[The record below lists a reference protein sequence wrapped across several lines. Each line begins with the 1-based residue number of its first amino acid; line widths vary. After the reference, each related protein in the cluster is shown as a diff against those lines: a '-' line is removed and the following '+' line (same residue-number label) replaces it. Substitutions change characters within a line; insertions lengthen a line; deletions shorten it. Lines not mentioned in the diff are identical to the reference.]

1 MSIGIMLFETAG
13 SRLKGDP
20 GYPGTFDFPVEYGV
34 VKGSYRDLID
44 GSEAAKQ
51 RLIETA
57 RELERRG
64 VAAIA
69 GDCGLMALYQREL
82 AAAVNIP
89 VLSSSLV
96 LIPFIRAVISENRAI
111 GILTGHSELLGRHH
125 LTGAG
130 AGGTKNLRIQ
140 GMQDEPHFHKVVIR
154 GEGEAQ
160 YNLMKQDV
168 FSGVRKLMQGQGLA
182 VDGLADN
189 AKSDEAPANCSVTE
203 LGAVLLECSNLA
215 VFGAEVAAEFGV
227 PVFDIN
233 TGIRLLQGA
242 WGETG
247 SSHSD

>member
-34 VKGSYRDLID
+34 VTGSYRDLIE
-44 GSEAAKQ
+44 GSETAKE
-51 RLIETA
+51 RLIRTA
-57 RELERRG
+57 RELESRG
-64 VAAIA
+64 VTAIA

-82 AAAVNIP
+82 AAAVRIP

-96 LIPFIRAVISENRAI
+96 LIPLIRAVIARERAI

-125 LTGAG
+125 LKGAG
-130 AGGTKNLRIQ
+130 AGENENLRIQ
-140 GMQDEPHFHKVVIR
+140 GMQDEPHFQKVVIR

-168 FSGVRKLMQGQGLA
+168 FNGVRKLMRGN
-182 VDGLADN
+182 D
-189 AKSDEAPANCSVTE
+189 

-215 VFGAEVAAEFGV
+215 VFGAEVAEEFRV

-233 TGIRLLQGA
+233 SGIRLLQASQG
-242 WGETG
+242 GIRNR
-247 SSHSD
+247 HSN

>member
-82 AAAVNIP
+82 AAAVNLP

-130 AGGTKNLRIQ
+130 AAGETKNLRIQ
-140 GMQDEPHFHKVVIR
+140 GMQDEPHFQKVVIR

-189 AKSDEAPANCSVTE
+189 AKSEEAPANRSVTE

-233 TGIRLLQGA
+233 TGINLLQSG
-242 WGETG
+242 WVKQND
-247 SSHSD
+247 S